1 MDYYH
6 YSTIEKKDVTDYGST
21 KTTIQVLINPET
33 APNFIMRRF
42 EIGPGGNIGV
52 HGHWN
57 EHEIYVTEG
66 EMDLIDKD
74 GTKTH
79 VIKDQFIY
87 MPGDEPHGYE
97 NNTDMPVVFLCVIPK
112 KKE

>member
-1 MDYYH
+1 MDHYH
-6 YSTIEKKDVTDYGST
+6 YSTVEKKDVTDYGST
-21 KTTIQVLINPET
+21 HTTIQVLIKPEI

-57 EHEIYVTEG
+57 EHEIYVIEG
-66 EMDLIDKD
+66 EMDLVDKD
-74 GTKTH
+74 GKKTH
-79 VIKDQFIY
+79 VTNDQFIF
-87 MPGDEPHGYE
+87 MPGDEPRGYE
-97 NNTDMPVVFLCVIPK
+97 NNSDKPVVFLCVVPK

>member
-1 MDYYH
+1 MKFFH
-6 YSTIEKKDVTDYGST
+6 YSAIEKKDVLDYGST

-52 HGHWN
+52 HHHDN
-57 EHEIYVTEG
+57 EHEIYVIEG
-66 EMDLIDKD
+66 EMNLIDKD
-74 GTKTH
+74 GVKNH
-79 VIKDQFIY
+79 VKKDDFIY
-87 MPGDEPHGYE
+87 VEPNLLHGYE
-97 NNTDMPVVFLCVIPK
+97 NNTDKKVVFLCVVPK

>member
-1 MDYYH
+1 MEFYH
-6 YSTIEKKDVTDYGST
+6 YSKAEEKPVTDYGSSN
-21 KTTIQVLINPET
+21 TTIRVLINPET

-74 GTKTH
+74 GKKTH
-79 VIKDQFIY
+79 VKKDDFIY
-87 MPGDEPHGYE
+87 VEPDLLHGYE
-97 NNTDMPVVFLCVIPK
+97 NNSESKVVFLCVVPK

>member
-1 MDYYH
+1 MEFYH
-6 YSTIEKKDVTDYGST
+6 HISVEKKPVTDYGST

-42 EIGPGGNIGV
+42 EIGPGGNIGIHD
-52 HGHWN
+52 HGN
-57 EHEIYVTEG
+57 EHEIFVIEG
-66 EMDLIDKD
+66 EMDLLDKN
-74 GTKTH
+74 GKKTH
-79 VIKDQFIY
+79 VTKDQFIF

-97 NNTDMPVVFLCVIPK
+97 NKSESKVVFLCVVPK

>member
-1 MDYYH
+1 MDTYH
-6 YSTIEKKDVTDYGST
+6 YDKIDPKDVKDYGST
-21 KTTIQVLINPET
+21 HTNIRVLIDPET

-57 EHEIYVTEG
+57 EHEIYVIEG

-74 GTKTH
+74 GNKTH
-79 VIKDQFIY
+79 VKKDDFIF
-87 MPGDEPHGYE
+87 MPGDEVHGYQ
-97 NNTDMPVVFLCVIPK
+97 NSTDKRVVFLCVVPK